1 MITPSYT
8 YSIPYHHIHIYIYI
22 NQQKWMLQVDN
33 AKLFFRGSQPLISF
47 VGRSSSCESTPKYQP
62 YKRPVNR
69 QELIKGIH
77 LNTPI
82 LKSNKCNCCIFLLC
96 SEFHYKSI
104 QILLEAFSVS
114 WVFNKKIWYET
125 TTTIPVAKLHRC
137 RGTTLNSTS
146 GDSPKA
152 AVQRVGILRA
162 PQSWPQWPMWIVS
175 DIQISNQCGLIQR
188 RFSFF
193 WDIAFFSLI
202 CHKMAKR
209 GLVDKSWRPRWPIL
223 TICL

>member
-1 MITPSYT
+1 MLTPSYT
-8 YSIPYHHIHIYIYI
+8 YSIPYHHIHVYQYI
-22 NQQKWMLQVDN
+22 NQRKWMLQVDN

-47 VGRSSSCESTPKYQP
+47 VGRSSSCESTQHTSHISDPVFVCHTMKP
-62 YKRPVNR
+62 TVNR

-82 LKSNKCNCCIFLLC
+82 LKSNKYNCCIFLLC

-137 RGTTLNSTS
+137 R
-146 GDSPKA
+146 
-152 AVQRVGILRA
+152 A
-162 PQSWPQWPMWIVS
+162 PP
-175 DIQISNQCGLIQR
+175 
-188 RFSFF
+188 
-193 WDIAFFSLI
+193 
-202 CHKMAKR
+202 
-209 GLVDKSWRPRWPIL
+209 
-223 TICL
+223 

>member
-1 MITPSYT
+1 MTSGWMRCLHNLTHTVYL
-8 YSIPYHHIHIYIYI
+8 YHIHIYPYI

-62 YKRPVNR
+62 YKRPVNC

-82 LKSNKCNCCIFLLC
+82 LKNNKCNCCIFLLC

-114 WVFNKKIWYET
+114 WVFNKKKSGM
-125 TTTIPVAKLHRC
+125 KLPLASLWQNC
-137 RGTTLNSTS
+137 IDAG
-146 GDSPKA
+146 
-152 AVQRVGILRA
+152 A
-162 PQSWPQWPMWIVS
+162 P
-175 DIQISNQCGLIQR
+175 
-188 RFSFF
+188 
-193 WDIAFFSLI
+193 
-202 CHKMAKR
+202 
-209 GLVDKSWRPRWPIL
+209 
-223 TICL
+223 